1 MTAEAPP
8 RSDTVERPERAR
20 RPLGARLLAV
30 VGWTLIAAGVVVALY
45 VVYAMFFT
53 DLATNREQ
61 AELLEAWEAGELDEP
76 AGPAD
81 DGQGGG
87 GSAGA
92 EGLDPNDPTL
102 DGGGS
107 EASAEEVGGAE
118 AIALLEFHRP
128 DSDERP
134 VASDTLVVIGGVTV
148 ADLQRGPGHYPD
160 TAMPGEDGNFA
171 VAGHRVTYGRPF
183 FDLDEIEP
191 GDEIHVVDR
200 DGERFV
206 YEVASS
212 EVVGPYDG
220 WVLGEDPLE
229 TGEPTLTLTTCHPRF
244 SAAERLVTF
253 AELQP

>member
-1 MTAEAPP
+1 MTTEAPP
-8 RSDTVERPERAR
+8 RSDTAQPPGPAG
-20 RPLGARLLAV
+20 RPLSARLLAIA
-30 VGWTLIAAGVVVALY
+30 GWTLIAAGSVVALY

-53 DLATNREQ
+53 DLATEREQ
-61 AELLEAWEAGELDEP
+61 RALLEAWEAGELDAVDGA
-76 AGPAD
+76 AGA
-81 DGQGGG
+81 
-87 GSAGA
+87 GSADA
-92 EGLDPNDPTL
+92 EGLEPEDPTL
-102 DGGGS
+102 GEEG
-107 EASAEEVGGAE
+107 EAQAPAGEVGGAE
-118 AIALLEFHRP
+118 AVALLEFHRP
-128 DSDERP
+128 GSDERP
-134 VASDTLVVIGGVTV
+134 VVSSTLVVIGGVTV

-183 FDLDEIEP
+183 FRLDEIEP

-220 WVLGEDPLE
+220 WVLDEDPLE

-253 AELQP
+253 AELRP